1 VQLTIIGAG
10 AIGGT
15 IGAHLIRDGHDILFC
30 DADAAHVE
38 AINRDGLTICGPV
51 ENFTVRARAVRP
63 DGLPSRLTRAAIAV
77 KSHHTAAAAELLS
90 GRLDPD
96 GYVVSFQNGLNTDTL
111 AAAVGPSRVIA
122 SFVNFGADLLEPG
135 RIMQGNVGTF
145 RVGEPGG
152 GISERVLEL
161 ADALPYAKASG
172 NIMGFLWGKEAYG
185 AMLWAGAVSDLSIAD
200 SLDDP
205 KWRPL
210 MLAIAREVLAQAPV
224 RPEGFDGFEPDDLEG
239 SLARLVTFNRQS
251 AKSHSGIYR
260 DLMVRKRKTEVD
272 GQLADLTGPLTLLT
286 AELIRAIER
295 GERTCEVANLELL
308 AAYER
313 SLRLGHELN
322 ALVSLLPAPARPALG
337 GQLHGVPIAVK
348 DLIDIAG
355 NPRGNGNPHDMSGPA
370 AASDAPVITA
380 LRETGADVFATT
392 SLLEYAAGATHPDV
406 PEARNPVD
414 PQRTAGGSS
423 GGSAALVG
431 AGACPAALGTDTGGS
446 IRIPAHYCGI
456 VGFKPSFGVIDVTGV
471 QPLAPSLDHVGILG
485 ADVAITGK
493 VFAALTG
500 QPPGTVT
507 GQARPAADGQPPDGR
522 PATLRIAVAGP
533 QLRHPDLQPAVAAVL
548 QQAADRLARDFPVT
562 EVDGSA
568 LTEIAETFDDI
579 FRWEAWQVHRGQV
592 ERHPE
597 RYGPETLRLLRTAAA
612 VSHASYQAACRR
624 RDELLP
630 AAAELYRGA
639 DVLITPAAPVTAPA
653 TSPPV
658 DTAAGAREGLFTT
671 VFNLTGAPA
680 LVLPCGSDSRGL
692 PVGLQ
697 LSAPLHADL
706 ALLAAA
712 TLIENAL
719 AYDSRRPA
727 AQPGAGQPIQ
737 TDCSAR

>member
-1 VQLTIIGAG
+1 MQLTIIGAG

-15 IGAHLIRDGHDILFC
+15 IGAHLIRDGHDILIC

-38 AINRDGLTICGPV
+38 AINQHGLTICGPV
-51 ENFTVRARAVRP
+51 ENFTVQARAVLP
-63 DGLPSRLTRAAIAV
+63 DALPPTLTRAAIAV

-90 GRLDPD
+90 GRLDPG
-96 GYVVSFQNGLNTDTL
+96 GYVVSFQNGLNVDTL
-111 AAAVGPSRVIA
+111 AAVVGPGRVIA

-152 GISERVLEL
+152 GLSERVLEL
-161 ADALPYAKASG
+161 ADALPYAKATG

-205 KWRPL
+205 KWRPV

-239 SLARLVTFNRQS
+239 SLDRLVTFNRQS

-272 GQLADLTGPLTLLT
+272 GQLGDLNGPLTFQT

-308 AAYER
+308 ASYEAAT
-313 SLRLGHELN
+313 RLGEPLN
-322 ALVSLLPAPARPALG
+322 AVVSLLPAPARPALG
-337 GQLHGVPIAVK
+337 GDLHGVPVAVK

-370 AASDAPVITA
+370 AASDAPMITA
-380 LRETGADVFATT
+380 LHKTGADVFATT

-414 PQRTAGGSS
+414 PERTAGGSS

-431 AGACPAALGTDTGGS
+431 AGVCPVALGTDTGGS

-456 VGFKPSFGVIDVTGV
+456 AGFKPSFGAIDVAGV
-471 QPLAPSLDHVGILG
+471 QPLAPSLDHVGLLG
-485 ADVAITGK
+485 ADVAITER

-500 QPPGTVT
+500 QTPAGP
-507 GQARPAADGQPPDGR
+507 PAA
-522 PATLRIAVAGP
+522 LRLAVVQS
-533 QLRHPDLQPAVAAVL
+533 QLQHPDLQPAVAAAL
-548 QQAADRLARDFPVT
+548 QQAVGRLAQAHAVA

-568 LTEIAETFDDI
+568 LTQIADTFDDI
-579 FRWEAWQVHRGQV
+579 FLWEAWQVHRSQV

-597 RYGPETLRLLRTAAA
+597 RYGPETLRLLRTAATIDRG
-612 VSHASYQAACRR
+612 SYQAACRR

-630 AAAELYRGA
+630 AAAEVYRGA
-639 DVLITPAAPVTAPA
+639 DVLLTPAAPFTAPA
-653 TSPPV
+653 TTPPV
-658 DTAAGAREGLFTT
+658 DTPAGAREGLFTT

-680 LVLPCGSDSRGL
+680 LVLPCGSDEYGL
-692 PVGLQ
+692 PIGLQ

-719 AYDSRRPA
+719 AFDRRLPA
-727 AQPGAGQPIQ
+727 AQSGAG
-737 TDCSAR
+737 

>member
-30 DADAAHVE
+30 DADAAHVD
-38 AINRDGLTICGPV
+38 AINQRGLTICGPV
-51 ENFTVRARAVRP
+51 ENFTVQARAVLP
-63 DGLPSRLTRAAIAV
+63 DALPPKLTRAAVAV
-77 KSHHTAAAAELLS
+77 KSHHTAAAAELLR

-111 AAAVGPSRVIA
+111 AAVVGPSRVIA
-122 SFVNFGADLLEPG
+122 SFVNFGADQLEPG

-161 ADALPYAKASG
+161 ADALPYAQATG

-210 MLAIAREVLAQAPV
+210 MLAVAREVLAQAPV

-239 SLARLVTFNRQS
+239 SLDRLVTFNRQS

-272 GQLADLTGPLTLLT
+272 GQLGDLNGPLTFQT

-308 AAYER
+308 ASYEAAI
-313 SLRLGHELN
+313 RLGEPLN
-322 ALVSLLPAPARPALG
+322 AVVSLLPAPARPALG
-337 GQLHGVPIAVK
+337 GDLHGVPIAVK

-370 AASDAPVITA
+370 TAADAPVITA
-380 LRETGADVFATT
+380 LREAGADVFATT

-414 PQRTAGGSS
+414 RQRTAGGSS

-431 AGACPAALGTDTGGS
+431 AGACPVALGTDTGGS

-456 VGFKPSFGVIDVTGV
+456 VGFKPSFGAIEVAGV

-485 ADVAITGK
+485 ADVAITEK

-500 QPPGTVT
+500 QPRAG
-507 GQARPAADGQPPDGR
+507 RPAA
-522 PATLRIAVAGP
+522 LRIAVAQP

-548 QQAADRLARDFPVT
+548 QQAADRLAQDFPVT

-579 FRWEAWQVHRGQV
+579 FLWEAWQVHRSQV

-597 RYGPETLRLLRTAAA
+597 RYGPETLRLLRTAATIDR
-612 VSHASYQAACRR
+612 ASYQAACRR

-630 AAAELYRGA
+630 AAAEVYRGA
-639 DVLITPAAPVTAPA
+639 DVLLTPAAPVTAPA
-653 TSPPV
+653 TTPPV
-658 DTAAGAREGLFTT
+658 DTPAGEREGLFTT

-680 LVLPCGSDSRGL
+680 LVLPCGSDEHGL

-712 TLIENAL
+712 TLIENAI
-719 AYDSRRPA
+719 AFGPRGPA
-727 AQPGAGQPIQ
+727 AQSGAG
-737 TDCSAR
+737 